1 MTQSRIGNRLKTLRE
16 QRGYSQEKLAN
27 LIGVSR
33 STLSNY
39 EKDKTS
45 PKMDVLENMA
55 KHLDTTI
62 TWLCSE
68 FNSELFL

>member
-1 MTQSRIGNRLKTLRE
+1 MTRVRLGNRLKTLRE
-16 QRGYSQEKLAN
+16 QRGYSQEKLAK

-55 KHLDTTI
+55 IHLDTTI
-62 TWLCSE
+62 IWLCSE
-68 FNSELFL
+68 FNPELFL

>member
-1 MTQSRIGNRLKTLRE
+1 MNRVRLGNRLKTLRK
-16 QRGYSQEKLAN
+16 QRGYSQEQLAN

-33 STLSNY
+33 STLSRY

-45 PKMDVLENMA
+45 PMMDVLEKMA
-55 KHLDTTI
+55 IHLDTTI

>member
-1 MTQSRIGNRLKTLRE
+1 MTQARIGNRLKTSRE

-45 PKMDVLENMA
+45 PKMDTLENMA